1 VILYTARKSNTAL
14 FTELKSRKAE
24 WADNEIDAVF
34 HVGDCHT
41 PRFIQLSIFE
51 GHRLAREFESK
62 NPQYP
67 LPFIREQHIWG
78 GETYPK
84 LA

>member
-1 VILYTARKSNTAL
+1 MGWRDIFRTKKHAPRRRGFDGAAGSRL
-14 FTELKSRKAE
+14 FNDFLASSRSADGELRYSLKTLRE
-24 WADNEIDAVF
+24 
-34 HVGDCHT
+34 
-41 PRFIQLSIFE
+41 R
-51 GHRLAREFESK
+51 AREFESK